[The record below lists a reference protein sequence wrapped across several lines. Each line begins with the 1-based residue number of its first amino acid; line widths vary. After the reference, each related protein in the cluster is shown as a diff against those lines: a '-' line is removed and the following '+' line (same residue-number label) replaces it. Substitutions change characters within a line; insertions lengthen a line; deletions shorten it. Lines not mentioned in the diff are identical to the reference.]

1 VPRMDSMSITT
12 KSAINPTND
21 AAMGKSL
28 GQNGESSQERSRASY
43 WNHQNSFALPDLVT
57 IPLIN
62 TQRNFRI
69 ENKANIT
76 GRRSSNSPERAA
88 ELTKLLP
95 PTDYRT
101 LEQGVASSIV
111 NTRDQDAVQKSYLD
125 RQSLQLSRVGK
136 PGLATNATSS
146 LDEVHGESALADL
159 IDNNYATLS
168 HRNKMQ
174 RIHNQ
179 KKISVQLKQLAR
191 DQLSRIDGA

>member
-1 VPRMDSMSITT
+1 MDSMSITT
-12 KSAINPTND
+12 KSAVHPAND
-21 AAMGKSL
+21 VALGKSL
-28 GQNGESSQERSRASY
+28 GQNGEQSQGRSRSSY

-76 GRRSSNSPERAA
+76 GRRSSNSPEHAA

-111 NTRDQDAVQKSYLD
+111 NTRDQDAV
-125 RQSLQLSRVGK
+125 
-136 PGLATNATSS
+136 
-146 LDEVHGESALADL
+146 
-159 IDNNYATLS
+159 
-168 HRNKMQ
+168 
-174 RIHNQ
+174 
-179 KKISVQLKQLAR
+179 
-191 DQLSRIDGA
+191 

>member
-1 VPRMDSMSITT
+1 MDSLSITT

-21 AAMGKSL
+21 AAVGRSL
-28 GQNGESSQERSRASY
+28 GQNGQESQERSRSSY
-43 WNHQNSFALPDLVT
+43 WNHQNSFALPDMVT

-76 GRRSSNSPERAA
+76 GRRSNSPERAA

-111 NTRDQDAVQKSYLD
+111 STRDQDAVQKSYLD

-136 PGLATNATSS
+136 PG
-146 LDEVHGESALADL
+146 
-159 IDNNYATLS
+159 
-168 HRNKMQ
+168 
-174 RIHNQ
+174 
-179 KKISVQLKQLAR
+179 
-191 DQLSRIDGA
+191 